1 MQSVGNLA
9 LPAFLALS
17 ACATVRPDPAV
28 PPTSARAHAAA
39 EDASSAALQADAA
52 RALERL
58 RSVPAAEFQGADAG
72 FRACMLERFGGDAPA
87 ASPAVAGDAFAGQ
100 VLTAYRAYWWRSLT
114 HPERR
119 EAEEAGLLHVLQG
132 LPGTAGGEASLDD
145 LEGPLTAR
153 LERAGLHVLLGLT
166 SPLREFM
173 LWSAERAE
181 RRQVA
186 LPDGAFEARVL
197 FLERFESLGWG
208 DWATCGRHGAGGW
221 ADAETLYV
229 VRPRYRRIDDE
240 QFQVSFLA
248 HETQH
253 LADRRLL
260 PGLEAWEMEYRAK
273 LTELALADATREEL
287 LGSFAQNQGDDREVP
302 HSYADRYVLA
312 DLRAR
317 LGRAPGS
324 DLAQVPGPALR
335 EAARAVLRDDT
346 RRHQER
352 SPAG

>member
-1 MQSVGNLA
+1 MRIVRHLA
-9 LPAFLALS
+9 LPAILTLS
-17 ACATVRPDPAV
+17 ACATVRSDPAV
-28 PPTSARAHAAA
+28 PSSSARARAAA
-39 EDASSAALQADAA
+39 EDASSAALQADAG

-87 ASPAVAGDAFAGQ
+87 ASPAVGGDAFAGQ

-119 EAEEAGLLHVLQG
+119 EAEEAGLLRALQG
-132 LPGTAGGEASLDD
+132 LLGATGGQASLDD

-153 LERAGLHVLLGLT
+153 LEGAGLHVLLGLT
-166 SPLREFM
+166 SPLRELM
-173 LWSAERAE
+173 LWSAERVE

-186 LPDGAFEARVL
+186 LPDGAFQARVL

-240 QFQVSFLA
+240 HFQVSFLA

-253 LADRRLL
+253 LADRRRL

-287 LGSFAQNQGDDREVP
+287 LGSFAQNQGDDREIP
-302 HSYADRYVLA
+302 HSYADRQVLA
-312 DLRAR
+312 DLRTR
-317 LGRAPGS
+317 LGLPPGS
-324 DLAQVPGPALR
+324 DLAQVPGAVLR
-335 EAARAVLRDDT
+335 EAAQAVLRDDT